1 MKTIYLKRNAI
12 THQAQTHFQLA
23 YPAENVSKED
33 IFYYIYGLFHSR
45 DYREKYR
52 NNLGKQLPRIPRV
65 ADYVDFIAFR
75 DAGIELAK
83 LHLFYDQVSL
93 YPNCVLEAPEP
104 LEITAQH
111 VIGGHDEWFY
121 VEQMRIDRKSEGR
134 IVKYN
139 EYITIHNIP
148 LRAWEYH
155 LGGAAALAHIMKRQ
169 ALTTDKRS
177 GITNNANDWAVGI
190 QNQRYPLEL
199 FLKVITVSLRTLEI
213 QDKLP
218 KLNFATLS

>member
-1 MKTIYLKRNAI
+1 MW
-12 THQAQTHFQLA
+12 
-23 YPAENVSKED
+23 
-33 IFYYIYGLFHSR
+33 SR
-45 DYREKYR
+45 C
-52 NNLGKQLPRIPRV
+52 G
-65 ADYVDFIAFR
+65 
-75 DAGIELAK
+75 
-83 LHLFYDQVSL
+83 
-93 YPNCVLEAPEP
+93 
-104 LEITAQH
+104 
-111 VIGGHDEWFY
+111 
-121 VEQMRIDRKSEGR
+121 KSEGR

-218 KLNFATLS
+218 RLNFATLS

>member
-65 ADYVDFIAFR
+65 ADYIDFIAFR
-75 DAGIELAK
+75 DAGIALAK

-104 LEITAQH
+104 LEITTQH

-155 LGGAAALAHIMKRQ
+155 LGGASALAHIMKRQ
-169 ALTTDKRS
+169 ALSTDKRS

-218 KLNFATLS
+218 RLNFATLS